1 MTLKRILHEVALG
14 NNIYYKILDA
24 KHIKSL
30 MIAAQVGLQEN
41 NFDLIWSSLLTNEKQ
56 SN

>member
-1 MTLKRILHEVALG
+1 MTLKRILNEVALG

-30 MIAAQVGLQEN
+30 MIAAQVGMQEN